1 MAISPIFFILISIV
15 DFFMTEVFLT
25 HHQEIKI
32 IDKGYIRTLND
43 PRSLAIEG
51 SFYRIFLLRAIYLFK
66 LLLFLKEKK
75 FSTSAMGCLF
85 ANFIFNCFMVDY
97 PELFDRQEELNQHK
111 QLMWKLYIINCWVLT
126 IFVLFLPYFK

>member
-43 PRSLAIEG
+43 PRSLVIEG

-66 LLLFLKEKK
+66 LLLFLKKKK
-75 FSTSAMGCLF
+75 FSTSAMGCLI
-85 ANFIFNCFMVDY
+85 ANFIFTCFFVDY
-97 PELFDRQEELNQHK
+97 PELFDRQEDLNQRK
-111 QLMWKLYIINCWVLT
+111 QLMWKLYAINYWAVT
-126 IFVLFLPYFK
+126 IFVVFVLCFK

>member
-1 MAISPIFFILISIV
+1 MAISIFFLLIAIA
-15 DFFMTEVFLT
+15 DFFMTEVFLI

-32 IDKGYIRTLND
+32 IDKGCIRTLND

-75 FSTSAMGCLF
+75 FSTSPMGYLF
-85 ANFIFNCFMVDY
+85 ANFIFTYFMADY
-97 PELFDRQEELNQHK
+97 PELFDRQEELNQRK
-111 QLMWKLYIINCWVLT
+111 QLM
-126 IFVLFLPYFK
+126 